1 MKETR
6 VGCSGFVY
14 PGWKGTFYPNDLAR
28 SKWLA
33 HYSSKFNTLELNAS
47 FYRFPVA
54 KNLKVLYKGTPP
66 DFKITIKAHKI
77 MTHSMR
83 LHNAKEKVNEFMGVV
98 NEGIGDKL
106 GCVLF
111 QMPPSFQYTDEHLEN
126 ILLSVP
132 NESTTAIEFRH
143 PSWWDKK
150 VYEALESHN
159 ITFCNNDYPGMPNE
173 IVQTKQR
180 FYMRF
185 HGKPVLYKSEYSIPQ
200 LKKVVKNIPPECKER
215 YVYFNNT
222 FFVAAVANAMSI
234 REMME

>member
-1 MKETR
+1 MKENR
-6 VGCSGFVY
+6 VGCSGFIY

-54 KNLKVLYKGTPP
+54 KNLKTMYAATPA
-66 DFKITIKAHKI
+66 DFRFSIKAHKI
-77 MTHSMR
+77 ITHSMR
-83 LHNAKEKVNEFMGVV
+83 MHNAREKINEFLDVV

-106 GCVLF
+106 GCILF
-111 QMPPSFQYTDEHLEN
+111 QLPPSLQFTEESLEN

-132 NESTTAIEFRH
+132 NERSSVIEFRH
-143 PSWWDKK
+143 PSWWNQT
-150 VYEALESHN
+150 VYDTLEKHH

-173 IVQTKQR
+173 IVQTKER

-185 HGKPVLYKSEYSIPQ
+185 HGKPVLYKSEYSLPQ
-200 LKKVVKNIPPECKER
+200 LKKIVKNIPHECKER

-222 FFVAAVANAMSI
+222 AAVAAVANAMSI
-234 REMME
+234 RELME